1 MEHNLLS
8 TKDAD
13 GYGIL
18 DAADKRGHKN
28 AYIDYLQK
36 LALDREGAFKFTDI
50 VLNQS
55 TGDSYTRHRRHV
67 DTTRSHVPASVP
79 MLCGLI

>member
-18 DAADKRGHKN
+18 DAADKRGYKN

-36 LALDREGAFKFTDI
+36 LALDREGSNNSSPSLIVTLTPTGCMMPWSKLGGVVQVYIKF
-50 VLNQS
+50 L
-55 TGDSYTRHRRHV
+55 H
-67 DTTRSHVPASVP
+67 
-79 MLCGLI
+79 